1 MDENTIL
8 YSIFLIFTGAAV
20 IATVALYARQ
30 SLLVAYIALGMLLG
44 PWGFALITD
53 ASLIADF
60 ANVGIIFLLFLLGLN
75 LEPRDLTRLFH
86 EATVVTAISS
96 MLFALLGFGIGM
108 LFGYS
113 LTDSLL
119 IGAAMI
125 FSSTIIGLKLLP
137 TSALHHQHMGNIIVS
152 ILLLQDLAAI
162 LILLLLRGL
171 GQSSG
176 DHLIDIAQLF
186 VALPLLFGLSFAFSK
201 YVLHR
206 LLLSFDTIVEYV
218 FLLAIGW
225 CLGIAQLSYALGLS
239 HEIGAFIA
247 GVSLATNPVSRY
259 IAESLK
265 PLRDFFLIM
274 FFFALGAGFDIGGL
288 GEVLLPAILLGTAAI
303 VCKPIVFK
311 AVLRLEKEKERLAG
325 EIGVRLG
332 QMSEF
337 SLLIAMVAVESAVL
351 SDAASSLIQTAV
363 IISFIVSSYWIVLR
377 YPTPIAID
385 EKLRRD

>member
-1 MDENTIL
+1 M
-8 YSIFLIFTGAAV
+8 
-20 IATVALYARQ
+20 
-30 SLLVAYIALGMLLG
+30 
-44 PWGFALITD
+44 
-53 ASLIADF
+53 
-60 ANVGIIFLLFLLGLN
+60 
-75 LEPRDLTRLFH
+75 
-86 EATVVTAISS
+86 
-96 MLFALLGFGIGM
+96 
-108 LFGYS
+108 
-113 LTDSLL
+113 
-119 IGAAMI
+119 
-125 FSSTIIGLKLLP
+125 
-137 TSALHHQHMGNIIVS
+137 
-152 ILLLQDLAAI
+152 
-162 LILLLLRGL
+162 
-171 GQSSG
+171 
-176 DHLIDIAQLF
+176 
-186 VALPLLFGLSFAFSK
+186 
-201 YVLHR
+201 
-206 LLLSFDTIVEYV
+206 EYV

-311 AVLRLEKEKERLAG
+311 AVLRLEQEKERLAG

-385 EKLRRD
+385 DKMRRD